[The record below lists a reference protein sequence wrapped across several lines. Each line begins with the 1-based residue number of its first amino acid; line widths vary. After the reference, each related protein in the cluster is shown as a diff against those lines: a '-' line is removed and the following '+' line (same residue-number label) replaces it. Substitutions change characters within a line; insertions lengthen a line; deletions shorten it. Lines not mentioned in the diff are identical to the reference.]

1 MKGIQT
7 RQYEMAE
14 LCFTGKKPAGSEVEV
29 DLEAVFV
36 HDGTSTAVKGF
47 YAGNSTYKV
56 RFLPEFSGEY
66 HYTVKGSVLEAPV
79 EGVLKVES
87 AAEGRHGPV
96 RAEGTHLRCAD
107 GAYFYSF
114 GTTIYALAHQSEALI
129 EEKNV
134 LYGQYREQQ
143 SRTRELQT
151 VRDNLYHTLGRQAEN
166 AREVGR

>member
-129 EEKNV
+129 EE
-134 LYGQYREQQ
+134 
-143 SRTRELQT
+143 
-151 VRDNLYHTLGRQAEN
+151 TLESLS
-166 AREVGR
+166 